1 MLHLEI
7 KAPIMD
13 ALYMI
18 HANSGNCMIFR
29 KYGNLEFNEDLISG
43 FLTALKDF
51 SSEVT
56 GGKGAMKKLDM
67 GATNIMLLN
76 QEGILV
82 AAALNKRDDESVALK
97 ALKEMLETFI
107 QEFKDELVDWKG
119 NLKIFKGY
127 EAKIDKVLKNGK
139 IAEKE
144 LYAPILKKKLPKQL
158 IEMGALTKD
167 EFAFANCING
177 QDTPEV
183 IAEKAGIPLQ
193 KVEVM
198 LDKLK
203 GLGLIKH
210 VKL

>member
-1 MLHLEI
+1 
-7 KAPIMD
+7 
-13 ALYMI
+13 
-18 HANSGNCMIFR
+18 MIFR

-51 SSEVT
+51 SAEVT
-56 GGKGAMKKLDM
+56 GGRGAMKNLDM
-67 GATNIMLLN
+67 GDTNIMLIN
-76 QEGILV
+76 EKGILA
-82 AAALNKRDDESVALK
+82 AAALNKRDDENIAYK
-97 ALKEMLETFI
+97 ALKEMLEEFI
-107 QEFKDELVDWKG
+107 AAFKDELVDWKG
-119 NLKIFKGY
+119 NLKIFKDY
-127 EAKIDKVLKNGK
+127 EQKIDKKLKNGK

-144 LYAPILKKKLPKQL
+144 LYAPMLKKKLPKQL

-177 QDTPEV
+177 QDTPET

-210 VKL
+210 NKL